1 MRSSYSRRRAFRSRA
16 CRIVFAACA
25 ALVLCG
31 AAQAQS
37 GRRVGRGS
45 QPGATPSPAP
55 VIELPKPDA
64 PASKP
69 SVKRNLPNVTLV
81 VAGRIEKSS
90 ENATKVFNSFAVR
103 LGQSMKVTSLGLVKH
118 EEAQKRAR
126 AETENYVVWLE
137 IDRDAIQQGRVIFN
151 SLDLI
156 VRYSILAPRTAE
168 VKARGKVYFQG
179 MGGAR
184 TRNGDENV
192 VRATPEDAGETAAD
206 MVLDWL
212 ALIAAKQ
219 GLGIGG

>member
-1 MRSSYSRRRAFRSRA
+1 M
-16 CRIVFAACA
+16 
-25 ALVLCG
+25 LCG

-37 GRRVGRGS
+37 GRRVGRGT
-45 QPGATPSPAP
+45 QPTASPTPAP

-64 PASKP
+64 PPEKAAKR
-69 SVKRNLPNVTLV
+69 RNLPHVELI

-90 ENATKVFNSFAVR
+90 ENATRVFNSFAVR
-103 LGQSMKVTSLGLVKH
+103 LGQSLKTNSLGLVKH
-118 EEAQKRAR
+118 EEAEKRAR
-126 AETENYVVWLE
+126 AEAENYVVWLE
-137 IDRDAIQQGRVIFN
+137 IDRDAFQQGRVIFN

-184 TRNGDENV
+184 TRDGDENV
-192 VRATPEDAGETAAD
+192 VRATPEDAGEAAAD

-212 ALIAAKQ
+212 ALIAAR
-219 GLGIGG
+219 GNAH